1 MKYLEYVKTSGV
13 IVSEITS
20 ETVPKTSDKFAYLP
34 VASDTDIDT
43 SLYAVRNGQ
52 LVKLYETK
60 EERLQRE
67 KVRREHGEEIR
78 KRMKAI
84 TNDATIAML
93 EDDEDTLNKLKAE
106 YKNLKA
112 YL

>member
-1 MKYLEYVKTSGV
+1 MKYLEYVKSSGV

-20 ETVPKTSDKFAYLP
+20 ETVPKTSDEFAYLP

-43 SLYAVRNGQ
+43 SLYAVRDGQ

-84 TNDATIAML
+84 TDEVTVAVL
-93 EDDEDTLNKLKAE
+93 EEDEKTLNSLKAE
-106 YKNLKA
+106 YKSLKA